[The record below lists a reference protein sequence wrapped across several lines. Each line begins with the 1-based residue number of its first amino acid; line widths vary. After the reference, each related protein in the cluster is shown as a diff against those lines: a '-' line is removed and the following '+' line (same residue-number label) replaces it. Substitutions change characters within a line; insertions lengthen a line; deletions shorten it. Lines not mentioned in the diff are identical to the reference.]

1 MPTSERTNASIP
13 VQAISFGATAL
24 FCLLSYYEHTRSVR
38 PSFLLNVY
46 LFFTLLFDIARCR
59 TLWLRD
65 PNTYGHT
72 IAVLFSISVCIKT
85 VLVLLEALEKTW
97 ILRPSYKNYPPEAT
111 ASTYNRS
118 FFWWLNSLFVR
129 GFKSLIRLDQ
139 LFVVDKDMLSER
151 VHEKMEES
159 WSKGLISRQ
168 L

>member
-1 MPTSERTNASIP
+1 

-46 LFFTLLFDIARCR
+46 LFLTLLFDIARCR

-65 PNTYGHT
+65 PSAYGHT
-72 IAVLFSISVCIKT
+72 IAVLFSISVGSKT

-97 ILRPSYKNYPPEAT
+97 ILRPNYKDYPPEAT

-118 FFWWLNSLFVR
+118 FFWWLNSLFVK
-129 GFKSLIRLDQ
+129 GFSSLLRLDQ

-151 VHEKMEES
+151 VHAKMEEA
-159 WSKGLISRQ
+159 WSKGLIFPR
-168 L
+168 LWAGIMKITNTP